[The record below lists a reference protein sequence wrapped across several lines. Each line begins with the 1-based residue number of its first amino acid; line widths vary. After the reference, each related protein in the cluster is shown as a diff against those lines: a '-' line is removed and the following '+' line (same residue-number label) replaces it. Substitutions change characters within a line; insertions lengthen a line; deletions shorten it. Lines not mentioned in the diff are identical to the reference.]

1 MVNYLEILR
10 LNSLDHSQ
18 RTIESTVHCSR
29 HTIRDVLQAAKEQQ
43 TPWPDSQGVAF
54 CLPGGGCSGSGS

>member
-18 RTIESTVHCSR
+18 RTIESTVHSGAGETLGY
-29 HTIRDVLQAAKEQQ
+29 HGAAVGGVLPEV
-43 TPWPDSQGVAF
+43 P
-54 CLPGGGCSGSGS
+54 